1 MRAEDGSDD
10 HNRRHQGKPRCRAND
25 ILRLVLQRENE
36 NSNTGQCFQK
46 GYNGKAHLVRITF
59 SQPLREECNHRSF
72 SLLHFGAIIAYAS
85 SPPQPCL
92 LPRGTEPKGRG
103 EGISPAESGSRGE
116 QPPAQGRMPASRS
129 GSRTSRR
136 RPRRRRHSPSS
147 MNTAAQWCF
156 RRFSATA

>member
-46 GYNGKAHLVRITF
+46 GYNGKAHLVRIAF

-92 LPRGTEPKGRG
+92 LPRGTGQKAG
-103 EGISPAESGSRGE
+103 EK
-116 QPPAQGRMPASRS
+116 ASVQRNQAV
-129 GSRTSRR
+129 GVNNRLRR
-136 RPRRRRHSPSS
+136 AVCLQAVAVAVPV
-147 MNTAAQWCF
+147 AAARAAACIRQA
-156 RRFSATA
+156 R